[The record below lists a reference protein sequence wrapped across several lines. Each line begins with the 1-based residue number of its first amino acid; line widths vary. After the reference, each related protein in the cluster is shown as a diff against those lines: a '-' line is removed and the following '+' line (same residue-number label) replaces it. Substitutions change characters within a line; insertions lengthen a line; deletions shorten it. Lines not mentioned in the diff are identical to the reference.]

1 MFAVRDATFG
11 PDFEAL
17 VEQLLKR
24 SHHRLLAELDR
35 LLMLVR
41 HGGAA
46 AIAPFVALLAVLGV
60 WSGAFDWLHIDT
72 HVQRGLLT
80 LTPPV
85 MSGPVLIAAI
95 DADSERRL
103 ERHWDDLSQVGA
115 WRRGH
120 ALVIDRAAA
129 AGARAVV
136 FDLAFDCRRPGDPC
150 EPAPLDAIAAAA
162 RRAAQRHPPMNVV
175 FAVRSRGA
183 AGPDIATPL
192 RGVGSTGAA
201 CLNNRGDGAL
211 WSVPLAV
218 LRGDAGGR
226 DVVAADT
233 PALAVAALVD
243 APLRSVDLQRRVMAF
258 DGPPRDPPLGF
269 SAIERR
275 RDPLPGCP
283 LIAHD
288 ALEAAL
294 LLRPA
299 PAGHWRTP
307 ARQLSYGD
315 LLAARAMEAVLA
327 DRIVLVGATALTRPD
342 ANKDVHAVQEGL
354 STRLVYG
361 VELHADAIATLA
373 TGRVPRLPGVG
384 LQLAVALVASVAGA
398 VIALVG
404 HYWAAY
410 RRLST
415 LFAIAAVW
423 VGVCV
428 VLARNDWLMNPGYDL
443 AALLLAYVA
452 LRVLQWLARAI
463 LLRREA

>member
-1 MFAVRDATFG
+1 
-11 PDFEAL
+11 
-17 VEQLLKR
+17 
-24 SHHRLLAELDR
+24 
-35 LLMLVR
+35 
-41 HGGAA
+41 
-46 AIAPFVALLAVLGV
+46 
-60 WSGAFDWLHIDT
+60 
-72 HVQRGLLT
+72 VQRGLLT